1 MGDKGNIVI
10 VGSGIAAMSL
20 SATLKLA
27 NVNHVLLEKS
37 SHCGGILGEI
47 HNELDDFVVGIFENG
62 KEIEKAVADFNKKY
76 NLPIQFNSEVTDID
90 TISKTISYLN
100 SGELHTVKYNYAVIA
115 SGSRFKI
122 LEEFKNAKLKNE
134 IYYRIS
140 PFLTDFRQTAVA
152 VIGSGDNATI
162 AALRLIEYAKKVYLI
177 NRSNK
182 WTSRKDLVKEVKRHP
197 EIEVIMN
204 SSLKEIV
211 GDETINK
218 IVVFNNQEGR
228 SSEIKI
234 DKLVLKLGYLPNSN
248 FMKNGIE
255 LDSKGYV
262 VVNEKYQTS
271 NEYVYAIGDI
281 VSGVYKRIA
290 IAQGQGTSLGTY
302 FLKELLPS
310 IS

>member
-1 MGDKGNIVI
+1 
-10 VGSGIAAMSL
+10 
-20 SATLKLA
+20 
-27 NVNHVLLEKS
+27 
-37 SHCGGILGEI
+37 
-47 HNELDDFVVGIFENG
+47 
-62 KEIEKAVADFNKKY
+62 
-76 NLPIQFNSEVTDID
+76 
-90 TISKTISYLN
+90 
-100 SGELHTVKYNYAVIA
+100 
-115 SGSRFKI
+115 
-122 LEEFKNAKLKNE
+122 
-134 IYYRIS
+134 
-140 PFLTDFRQTAVA
+140 
-152 VIGSGDNATI
+152 

-248 FMKNGIE
+248 FIKNGIE